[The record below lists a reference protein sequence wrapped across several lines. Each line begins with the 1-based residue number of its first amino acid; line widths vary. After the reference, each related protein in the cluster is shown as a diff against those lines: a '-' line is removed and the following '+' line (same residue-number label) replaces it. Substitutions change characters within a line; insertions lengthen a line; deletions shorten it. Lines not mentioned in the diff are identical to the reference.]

1 MNKSKSSLCD
11 TLTRVSAP
19 RAGRVGADCKSSLDS
34 SRIGRFKG
42 YRALCLLMGACIG
55 LLVAQPAYA
64 QSCDEHCPQLRE
76 EGFSGISNPDGSVT
90 LCCCLSD
97 EKGKVVSQPAPKCE
111 ELP

>member
-1 MNKSKSSLCD
+1 
-11 TLTRVSAP
+11 
-19 RAGRVGADCKSSLDS
+19 
-34 SRIGRFKG
+34 
-42 YRALCLLMGACIG
+42 MGACIG

-76 EGFSGISNPDGSVT
+76 EGFSGISDPDGSVT